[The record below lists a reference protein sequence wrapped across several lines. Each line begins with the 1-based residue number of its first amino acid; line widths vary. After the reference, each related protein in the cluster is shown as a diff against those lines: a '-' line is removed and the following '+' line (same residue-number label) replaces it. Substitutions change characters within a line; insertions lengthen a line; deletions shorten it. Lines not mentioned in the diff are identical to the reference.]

1 MKVIT
6 FGEIMLRLK
15 SPGQERLFQSPLM
28 EATFGGSEGNV
39 AVALARLGQPAAFA
53 TVLPDN
59 PIGRECLRELRYH
72 GVDVSQ
78 VAMKPG
84 RMGIYFFENG
94 ANQRPSNVI
103 YDRAG
108 STIAEIE
115 SGDID
120 WTAAFEGAGWF
131 HLSGITPAIS
141 RKAADASIAAAKAA
155 KAAGLTVSFDLNFRA
170 KLWKYGAKAQDVMSE
185 IAAFA
190 DVLIGNEED
199 YQKSLGIE
207 GPKNAADGNID
218 TGEYA
223 AMCARTL
230 QRFPAARYAAVTLR
244 ASHSADSNDWSAMLT
259 SRESARE
266 SAGHGAIVSRRY
278 AISDIVDRVGAGDSF
293 SAGLIYGLIR
303 YKEPRQALEY
313 AVALSCLKH
322 SISGD
327 FALVEPG
334 EAEKLMGGDASGR
347 VQR

>member
-1 MKVIT
+1 MKVVT

-15 SPGQERLFQSPLM
+15 SPGQERLFQSPLL
-28 EATFGGSEGNV
+28 EATFGGSEANV
-39 AVALARLGQPAAFA
+39 AVALARLGLPAAFA
-53 TVLPDN
+53 APLPDN
-59 PIGRECLRELRYH
+59 QIGRECLRELRYH
-72 GVDVSQ
+72 GVDVSP
-78 VAMKPG
+78 VVFKPG

-115 SGDID
+115 PGDID
-120 WTAAFEGAGWF
+120 WAAAFKGAGWF
-131 HLSGITPAIS
+131 HISGITPAIS
-141 RKAADASIAAAKAA
+141 QKAADASLAAAKAA
-155 KAAGLTVSFDLNFRA
+155 AEAGLTVSFDLNFRA
-170 KLWKYGAKAQDVMSE
+170 KLWKYGVKAQDMMTR
-185 IAAFA
+185 IAAYA

-207 GPKNAADGNID
+207 GPKGASEGAID
-218 TGEYA
+218 REGYA
-223 AMCARTL
+223 AMCARAL
-230 QRFPAARYAAVTLR
+230 AKFPKAKYAAVTLR
-244 ASHSADSNDWSAMLT
+244 ESHSADSNDWSAMLAP
-259 SRESARE
+259 RGDE
-266 SAGHGAIVSRRY
+266 AIVSRRY
-278 AISDIVDRVGAGDSF
+278 AITDIVDRVGAGDSF
-293 SAGLIYGLIR
+293 SAGLIYGMIS
-303 YKEPRQALEY
+303 YGEPRKALEY